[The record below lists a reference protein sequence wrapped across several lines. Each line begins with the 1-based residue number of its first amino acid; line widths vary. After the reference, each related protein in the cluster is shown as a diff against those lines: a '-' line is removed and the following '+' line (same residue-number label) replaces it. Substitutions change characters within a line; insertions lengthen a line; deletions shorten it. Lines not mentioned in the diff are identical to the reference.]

1 MAVEKGQKY
10 KANSLGFEY
19 TILSDPFETP
29 LGEKRVSYWDHTTGK
44 IQHMDPSSFERGAYH
59 LFVEPKFKVGDRV
72 KVKYCDYE
80 LSIVGV
86 TSEQEPDGEF
96 WYVLKYPEGFFSPYE
111 ESDLKA
117 SS

>member
-59 LFVEPKFKVGDRV
+59 LFVEPKYKVGDKV
-72 KVKYCDYE
+72 KVKYHDDE
-80 LSIVGV
+80 LPIVGV
-86 TSEQEPDGEF
+86 TSEREKDGEF
-96 WYVLKYPEGFFSPYE
+96 LYVLKVPEGFFFIYN
-111 ESDLKA
+111 ESDLKVT
-117 SS
+117 S